1 MTYKWIEE
9 NKSVRRLIDG
19 ACIPGDPGNTD
30 WQDFQKWLA
39 AGNTPKPADPLPSPQ
54 LPKQSKLEK
63 ALIRKG
69 ILTQTD
75 LDAETE

>member
-1 MTYKWIEE
+1 MSYKLLQFGAIC
-9 NKSVRRLIDG
+9 RLSDN
-19 ACIPGDPGNTD
+19 ASIPPDPANTD
-30 WQDFQKWLA
+30 FIEYQKWLA